1 MIKNR
6 DLLLTFEN
14 DFIRDRG
21 QLSFEQALA
30 LFTSM
35 WREGCLLGVLPPN
48 DPMEGIEVDIKIAR
62 VLHSCSENSYPG

>member
-35 WREGCLLGVLPPN
+35 WREGCLLGVLPPK
-48 DPMEGIEVDIKIAR
+48 DAMEGIEVDIKIAR
-62 VLHSCSENSYPG
+62 VLHSCSKNSYPG